1 VIWSFALGIIVG
13 IWIARSCD
21 PLTPEERVERRVNYV
36 VEQAM
41 AGWRT
46 NSERWKA
53 MQG

>member
-1 VIWSFALGIIVG
+1 MIWSFALGIIVG